1 MERRWPSDWQCVE
14 GEFGLLC
21 VTNLQWIAE
30 DSMMGGKDFNGWNN
44 ALRLVWSEKMGRI
57 GYAQM
62 LLALETGTHLD
73 CSDVQYV
80 DVDEVV
86 IEPLAK
92 GPPIDVDGERKPLKP
107 VRIKLLPS
115 DLIVSC

>member
-1 MERRWPSDWQCVE
+1 MNRVAETPHGTVSIVSNS
-14 GEFGLLC
+14 FGAVLHLNP
-21 VTNLQWIAE
+21 V
-30 DSMMGGKDFNGWNN
+30 
-44 ALRLVWSEKMGRI
+44 
-57 GYAQM
+57 
-62 LLALETGTHLD
+62 LALKTGTHLD
-73 CSDVQYV
+73 CSDVHYV

-115 DLIVSC
+115 DLVVSC